1 MAHNAHF
8 VPTISRA
15 ASVSWPRNT
24 QSPSLRQKLTQL
36 ENSPPSLTDENQ
48 DRGSEA
54 GTTSRIAAVVQSR
67 LWGMMQ
73 RKLYDSSDAAKI
85 WRKSP
90 LRENLT
96 EDECPDL
103 LETLGTGER
112 EEGRVMIEL
121 GEFSEDE
128 ADEFEDL
135 LSRDDDE
142 LLEYLEERERLSVER
157 ETDEMLFGGGWG
169 EDEEEEQSESLL
181 DNEAGSDIML
191 L

>member
-1 MAHNAHF
+1 M
-8 VPTISRA
+8 
-15 ASVSWPRNT
+15 
-24 QSPSLRQKLTQL
+24 
-36 ENSPPSLTDENQ
+36 
-48 DRGSEA
+48 
-54 GTTSRIAAVVQSR
+54 
-67 LWGMMQ
+67 
-73 RKLYDSSDAAKI
+73 
-85 WRKSP
+85 
-90 LRENLT
+90 RENLT

-112 EEGRVMIEL
+112 EEGRVMTEL
-121 GEFSEDE
+121 GEFSGDE

-169 EDEEEEQSESLL
+169 EDEEEEQSECLL
-181 DNEAGSDIML
+181 DNEAWSDIML